1 MKLSEV
7 NYLFQRSNISEL
19 WYCDCSPDLWLSR
32 SRQGMPQRSSL
43 HPGLIRSMPLEKSRL
58 WSIASQLQCVATQPR
73 GVELEIKILQRI
85 ANRVW
90 QSKAHRKKICKN
102 TPTRREKIATGEGAG
117 DCFATAHVFYIE
129 LSLFA
134 SGAKHAT
141 LVSDSKSGGRCTHC
155 YARTRLGEYVCS
167 FAYHRTST
175 SMDFLFFFL
184 RY

>member
-1 MKLSEV
+1 MFLIHMGDLHLYCGFNPELRLS
-7 NYLFQRSNISEL
+7 QK
-19 WYCDCSPDLWLSR
+19 
-32 SRQGMPQRSSL
+32 MPQRSSL
-43 HPGLIRSMPLEKSRL
+43 HPGLHRPTPLVKSRL

-73 GVELEIKILQRI
+73 GVKIKLKSLQRI

-90 QSKAHRKKICKN
+90 QSKTWRRKRICKN
-102 TPTRREKIATGEGAG
+102 TPTRREKIATGEGTG

-155 YARTRLGEYVCS
+155 YAHERVLV
-167 FAYHRTST
+167 
-175 SMDFLFFFL
+175 SMCV
-184 RY
+184 